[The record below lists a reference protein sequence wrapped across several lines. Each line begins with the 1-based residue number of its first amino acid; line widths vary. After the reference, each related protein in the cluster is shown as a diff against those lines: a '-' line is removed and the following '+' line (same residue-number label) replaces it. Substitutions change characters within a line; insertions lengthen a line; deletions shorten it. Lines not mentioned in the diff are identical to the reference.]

1 MNGIKIYEC
10 AKKHLSALSKNELEN
25 ILILPKDAYTREE
38 IELAYA
44 LAKKSFAEKKNIA
57 KKFKF
62 EFLLWLTG
70 KNDINSAL
78 DQVSCNEEESCVVI
92 VLGDIKIPNAKKPRL
107 KRRADPLALERIS
120 LSRIKN

>member
-1 MNGIKIYEC
+1 MNRIKIYEC
-10 AKKHLSALSKNELEN
+10 TKKHLSVLSKNENEN
-25 ILILPKDAYTREE
+25 ILVLPSDAYTLEE

-44 LAKKSFAEKKNIA
+44 LAKKSFADKKNIA

-70 KNDINSAL
+70 KKDINSAL
-78 DQVSCNEEESCVVI
+78 SQISFDKEKSYTVI
-92 VLGDIKIPNAKKPRL
+92 VFGNIKIPNAKKPRL
-107 KRRADPLALERIS
+107 KKRADPLALERIS